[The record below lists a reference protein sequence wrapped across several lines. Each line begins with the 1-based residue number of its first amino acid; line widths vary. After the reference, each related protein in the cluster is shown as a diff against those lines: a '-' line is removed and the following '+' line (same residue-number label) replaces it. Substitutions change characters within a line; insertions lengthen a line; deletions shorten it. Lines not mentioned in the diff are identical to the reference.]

1 MNYSIIIPYNELP
14 DLLQRAVK
22 SIPDRA
28 DIEIIIINN
37 GTVALPDSLFA
48 ERSNVQVLWDGV
60 GKGAGAARNIGVSK
74 ATGEWLVFLDADD
87 YFTEGAFDILDSH
100 LQNKVDIVFFKVSC
114 VRSEDGSP
122 AARHMAF
129 NELIQR
135 YVQTHDEGAL
145 RYEWTSPWGKM
156 IHSKLV
162 NRHAIRFD
170 ETQAA
175 NDILF
180 SLLTGYYAE
189 CIDADEKTIYCVTE
203 RSGSLTTTPSLRNLS
218 DRIEVSVRYNR
229 FVRTHRL
236 RRYQKS
242 IMYYLSLI
250 ARHYGYGEALKRLW
264 YSVRSGNNPFIGCTR
279 WLQTTRKSNRQ

>member
-1 MNYSIIIPYNELP
+1 MP
-14 DLLQRAVK
+14 DLLLRAVK

-37 GTVALPDSLFA
+37 GTVVLSNALL
-48 ERSNVQVLWDGV
+48 EGRHNVQVVWDAI
-60 GKGAGAARNIGVSK
+60 GKGAGAARNIGVNK
-74 ATGEWLVFLDADD
+74 AKGEWLVFLDADD
-87 YFTEGAFDILDSH
+87 YFTEGALDYMDSH
-100 LQNKVDIVFFKVSC
+100 LQDQADIVFFKVCC
-114 VRSEDGSP
+114 VRSEDGLP
-122 AARHMAF
+122 ANRHLAF
-129 NELIQR
+129 NELVER
-135 YVQTHDEGAL
+135 YMQNRDEGAL

-156 IHSKLV
+156 IRSQLV
-162 NRHAIRFD
+162 SRHAIRFD

-189 CIDADEKTIYCVTE
+189 HISADEKTIYCVTE

-218 DRIEVSVRYNR
+218 DRIDVSVRYNR
-229 FVRTHRL
+229 FVKTHRL

-250 ARHYGYGEALKRLW
+250 AHHYGYGQAVRILW
-264 YSVRSGNNPFIGCTR
+264 RSVMSGNNPFIGCTR
-279 WLQTTRKSNRQ
+279 WLKTTRNNNQ